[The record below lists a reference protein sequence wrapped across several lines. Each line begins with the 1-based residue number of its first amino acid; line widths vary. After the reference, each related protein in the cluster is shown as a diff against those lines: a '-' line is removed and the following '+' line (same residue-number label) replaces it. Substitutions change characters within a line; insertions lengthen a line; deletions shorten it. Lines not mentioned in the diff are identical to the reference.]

1 MHGSEQS
8 GCDAG
13 GVVTSQALQSGSL
26 HNNHLFNHSHSMLPP
41 TQNYSSTMP
50 QNNFCY
56 NSAQFPSNSYMNP
69 PNIQQQQ
76 QQQSNNYPPSCNPFI
91 NSSNTQFANY
101 YNQSPMMNPP
111 TLNQINHQQQF
122 MPPPSYSPMM
132 TASPQMMLPP
142 QQNAHIQQQQMHH
155 SHSFPQMGHSM
166 GFVPQTTQQQQ
177 MPLYPQ
183 NTQPQQ
189 SFYPSPSPNHQ
200 MTYSNSPSTSQSH
213 ILPSMQQQPQS
224 NIPIK
229 SCASDDLWDGIP
241 DLDEFSHK
249 SGGFQ
254 RDRGGTGRLVK
265 ERKKEKKEGENGMF
279 QR

>member
-13 GVVTSQALQSGSL
+13 AVTSQAMQSGNL
-26 HNNHLFNHSHSMLPP
+26 HNNLFNHSHSMLPP

-50 QNNFCY
+50 QNNFGY
-56 NSAQFPSNSYMNP
+56 SSAQFPNNSYMNP

-76 QQQSNNYPPSCNPFI
+76 QPNNYPPSCNPFI
-91 NSSNTQFANY
+91 NSNTQFSNY
-101 YNQSPMMNPP
+101 YNQSSMMNPP
-111 TLNQINHQQQF
+111 SLNQINHQQQF
-122 MPPPSYSPMM
+122 MMPYSPM

-142 QQNAHIQQQQMHH
+142 QNAHIQQQQMHH

-189 SFYPSPSPNHQ
+189 SFYPSPSPNQ

-213 ILPSMQQQPQS
+213 ILPSMQQQQQLQS

-254 RDRGGTGRLVK
+254 RDQGGTGRLV
-265 ERKKEKKEGENGMF
+265 EVKEGRKGRKWYVSEITTT
-279 QR
+279 RRLP